1 MVLPELQSGPFA
13 RNQLEH
19 FLVPD
24 DPAEA
29 AVRLSR
35 LDGFLTAVAA
45 GPDLPDPME
54 WIDAAFAYVEGEGPA
69 SESDSEALAALIVG
83 RFTEI
88 TAGLIAFPPQCAPL
102 LPPSTNAS
110 PDPQEW
116 CLGFMEGI
124 RLAGEGWMPLFEVE
138 DMRILVVLIAAAAAT
153 EADAPQFEMSLDAF
167 RDLRRDAMR
176 YIPDCVVHM
185 SEFWRDLEETPLA
198 EPIRRAEPKIGRNEP
213 CPCGSGKKYKRC
225 CGA

>member
-1 MVLPELQSGPFA
+1 MVLPDLQTGPFV
-13 RNQLEH
+13 RDQLERL
-19 FLVPD
+19 LVPG
-24 DPAEA
+24 DPKEA
-29 AVRLSR
+29 TVRLSR

-45 GPDLPDPME
+45 GPELPDPE
-54 WIDAAFAYVEGEGPA
+54 DWIEAAFAYVEGDGPV
-69 SESDSEALAALIVG
+69 SEIDCEALAMLIVG
-83 RFTEI
+83 RFAEI
-88 TAGLIAFPPQCAPL
+88 EAGLIAFPPQCAPL
-102 LPPSTNAS
+102 LPPSTDAS

-116 CLGFMEGI
+116 CLGFLEGT

-138 DMRILVVLIAAAAAT
+138 DMAILIVPIAAAAAT
-153 EADAPQFEMSLDAF
+153 EADAPQFEMSLDSF

-185 SEFWRDLEETPLA
+185 SEFWRDFEETPPA